1 VANNVPYMGQV
12 GKPLMRSVR
21 RTALAAGTALIA
33 LTAPALPAA
42 AAPST
47 PPKPPSQSQ
56 IQTALRH
63 AKTSPGLW
71 ATVNVCNTRRH
82 PGVIGIRAQMP
93 ALGFAAAL
101 RMRFEVDYFSAQDK
115 SYKPVPGA
123 SRQVALGVQKK
134 GMHQEGVLFSFPR
147 HSGELRGTVRFQ
159 WASGRRVLGQAQEV
173 TTHGHPGADF
183 GDPAHYSAPQCVI
196 S

>member
-1 VANNVPYMGQV
+1 MLLHMGQP
-12 GKPLMRSVR
+12 GKHRARCVLASLAGA
-21 RTALAAGTALIA
+21 TALL
-33 LTAPALPAA
+33 LPAA
-42 AAPST
+42 ARADSA
-47 PPKPPSQSQ
+47 PKPPSHAQV
-56 IQTALRH
+56 QTALRH

-82 PGVIGIRAQMP
+82 PGMIGIRAQMP
-93 ALGFAAAL
+93 ALGFAATL

-115 SYKPVPGA
+115 SYKSVPGA
-123 SRQVALGVQKK
+123 SRQVSLGVEKR
-134 GMHQEGVLFSFPR
+134 GLHQEGVLFSFPR
-147 HSGELRGTVRFQ
+147 HSGELRGLVRFQ
-159 WASGRRVLGQAQEV
+159 WASGRRLLGQAQEV

>member
-1 VANNVPYMGQV
+1 MANNLSYMGQV
-12 GKPLMRSVR
+12 GKSLTRSVLAV
-21 RTALAAGTALIA
+21 ALSAGTALVA
-33 LTAPALPAA
+33 SGAA
-42 AAPST
+42 SASSAT
-47 PPKPPSQSQ
+47 KPPSHSQ

-93 ALGFAAAL
+93 ALGFAATL

-115 SYKPVPGA
+115 SYKPVPGT
-123 SRQVALGVQKK
+123 SRLVGVGIQKT
-134 GMHQEGVLFSFPR
+134 GLHQEGVLFSFPP
-147 HSGELRGTVRFQ
+147 HSGELRGAVRFQ
-159 WASGRRVLGQAQEV
+159 WASGRRLLGQAQEF

-183 GDPAHYSAPQCVI
+183 GDPAHFSAPQCVI

>member
-1 VANNVPYMGQV
+1 MLLQMGQP
-12 GKPLMRSVR
+12 GKHRARCVLTSAVAAA
-21 RTALAAGTALIA
+21 AL
-33 LTAPALPAA
+33 LPAA
-42 AAPST
+42 AHAAS
-47 PPKPPSQSQ
+47 PPKPPSHTQ

-71 ATVNVCNTRRH
+71 ATVNICNTRKH

-93 ALGFAAAL
+93 ALGFATTL

-115 SYKPVPGA
+115 SYRSVPGA
-123 SRQVALGVQKK
+123 NRQINVGVQKS
-134 GMHQEGVLFSFPR
+134 GLHQEGVLFSFPR
-147 HSGELRGTVRFQ
+147 HSGKLRGSVRFQ
-159 WASGRRVLGQAQEV
+159 WANGRRLLGQAQEA

-183 GDPAHYSAPQCVI
+183 GDPVHYSAPQCVI